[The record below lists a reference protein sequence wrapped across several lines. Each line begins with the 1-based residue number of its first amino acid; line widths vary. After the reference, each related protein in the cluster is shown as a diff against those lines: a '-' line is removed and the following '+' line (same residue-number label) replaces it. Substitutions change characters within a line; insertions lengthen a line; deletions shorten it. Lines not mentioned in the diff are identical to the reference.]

1 MKNFKVFLFS
11 IIAIANLV
19 IFFGIQNTKAN
30 QKTFSLTKSPNLTRV
45 GGKYD
50 RIAAEL
56 ANNYLILTP
65 VKHNPNL
72 TLDRSIEVQDRFV
85 KALIPNLGQIV
96 GYKAGLTNKL
106 TQARYN
112 ISQPVSGILLEKM
125 LLKNGSVVKVDS
137 GIQLRVEGDLIVR
150 VGSDS
155 INQATT
161 AREALASLDAVIPF
175 IELPDLI
182 YASDVKLDAP
192 ALVAINV
199 AARFGVLGEPIPL
212 SPTEEWQERLGKIQ
226 LTMLDRSG
234 NELAAGESN
243 ALLGHPLNAL
253 LWLRDDLQA
262 RGKFL
267 KKGDLLSLG
276 TITAPMSV
284 SSKTTIRAQ
293 YIGLDPLRLVEV
305 SVSFDD

>member
-1 MKNFKVFLFS
+1 MKNFKVIFFS
-11 IIAIANLV
+11 IIAIGNLV
-19 IFFGIQNTKAN
+19 FFLNTQITRAN
-30 QKTFSLTKSPNLTRV
+30 QKLFSLNQSPNLILA

-56 ANNYLILTP
+56 ANNYLTQTP

-72 TLDRSIEVQDRFV
+72 TLDRAVEVQDWFV
-85 KALIPNLGQIV
+85 KALIPNLGQVV
-96 GYKAGLTNKL
+96 GYKAGLTNKS

-125 LLKNGSVVKVDS
+125 LLKNGAVLKANS

-150 VGSDS
+150 VGSES

-161 AREALASLDAVIPF
+161 AKEALASLDAVIPF

-199 AARFGVLGEPIPL
+199 AARLGVLGEPIPL
-212 SPTEEWQERLGKIQ
+212 EATEEWQERLGKFKLNI
-226 LTMLDRSG
+226 LDRSG

-243 ALLGHPLNAL
+243 ALLGHPLNAV
-253 LWLRDDLQA
+253 LWLRDDLHA
-262 RGKFL
+262 RGKLL

-276 TITAPMSV
+276 TITAPMPV
-284 SSKTTIRAQ
+284 KSKTTIRAQ
-293 YIGLDPLRLVEV
+293 YIGLDPLRPVEV
-305 SVSFDD
+305 SVSFD

>member
-11 IIAIANLV
+11 ILAIANLGFFLNVRV
-19 IFFGIQNTKAN
+19 IRAN
-30 QKTFSLTKSPNLTRV
+30 QKLFSLNQSPNLILA
-45 GGKYD
+45 GGKFD

-56 ANNYLILTP
+56 ANNYLTKTP

-72 TLDRSIEVQDRFV
+72 TLNRAVEVQDWFV

-96 GYKAGLTNKL
+96 GYKAGLTNKS

-125 LLKNGSVVKVDS
+125 LLKNGAVLKANS

-150 VGSDS
+150 VGSES

-199 AARFGVLGEPIPL
+199 AARLGVLGEPIPL
-212 SPTEEWQERLGKIQ
+212 EASEEWQDRLGKIK

-234 NELAAGESN
+234 NELATGESN
-243 ALLGHPLNAL
+243 ALLGHPLNAV

-276 TITAPMSV
+276 TITAPMPV
-284 SSKTTIRAQ
+284 TSKTTIRAQ
-293 YIGLDPLRLVEV
+293 YIGLEPLRPVEV
-305 SVSFDD
+305 SVSFD